1 MKKLL
6 IILSLTIFALN
17 VSYAQPSK
25 TDDAVYEQV
34 DVLPE
39 FSGGLNEM
47 YNYIGKNLKYPKQA
61 IEANVIGKVIVK
73 MIVEKDG
80 SINSVS
86 FLKGIGFG
94 CDEEVERIVK
104 AMPKWTAGMKD
115 GKAVR
120 TSFILPVMFAIDSKK
135 SK

>member
-6 IILSLTIFALN
+6 IILSLSLFGGQIA
-17 VSYAQPSK
+17 VAQSAEP
-25 TDDAVYEQV
+25 VYEQV
-34 DVLPE
+34 DVMPE
-39 FSGGLNEM
+39 YQGGMPEM
-47 YNYIGKNLKYPKQA
+47 VSFIGKNLKYPEQA
-61 IEANVIGKVIVK
+61 VKVNVIGKVIVK
-73 MIVEKDG
+73 IIIEKDG
-80 SINSVS
+80 SVNSVS

-104 AMPKWTAGMKD
+104 IMPKWKAGIKD

-120 TSFILPVMFAIDSKK
+120 TSFVLPVLFALDNKK

>member
-1 MKKLL
+1 MKKLF
-6 IILSLTIFALN
+6 IIFSLAIFAAN
-17 VSYAQPSK
+17 VSYAQTSK
-25 TDDAVYEQV
+25 SDDVVYEQV

-39 FSGGLNEM
+39 FSGGMKEM
-47 YNYIGKNLKYPKQA
+47 YAYIGKNLKYPKQA
-61 IEANVIGKVIVK
+61 VEANVIGKVIVK

-80 SINSVS
+80 SINSID

-104 AMPKWTAGMKD
+104 AMPKWTAGIKD

-120 TSFILPVMFAIDSKK
+120 TSFVLPVMFALDNKK

>member
-1 MKKLL
+1 MKKLF
-6 IILSLTIFALN
+6 IIFSLAIFAAN
-17 VSYAQPSK
+17 VSYAQTSK
-25 TDDAVYEQV
+25 SDDVVYEQV

-39 FSGGLNEM
+39 FSGGMKEM
-47 YNYIGKNLKYPKQA
+47 YAYIGKNLKYPKQA
-61 IEANVIGKVIVK
+61 VEANVIGKVIVK

-80 SINSVS
+80 SINSID

-104 AMPKWTAGMKD
+104 AMPKWTAGIKD

-120 TSFILPVMFAIDSKK
+120 TSFVLPVMFALDIKK

>member
-1 MKKLL
+1 MKKLFV
-6 IILSLTIFALN
+6 ILSLAIFAVN
-17 VSYAQPSK
+17 VANAQTSINED
-25 TDDAVYEQV
+25 TVYEQV

-39 FSGGLNEM
+39 FSGGLKEM
-47 YNYIGKNLKYPKQA
+47 YAYIGKNLKYPKQA
-61 IEANVIGKVIVK
+61 VEANVIGKVIVK

-80 SINSVS
+80 SINSIA

-104 AMPKWTAGMKD
+104 AMPKWTAGIKD

-120 TSFILPVMFAIDSKK
+120 TSYVLPVMFAIDSKK

>member
-1 MKKLL
+1 MKKLF
-6 IILSLTIFALN
+6 IILLLAIFATN
-17 VSYAQPSK
+17 VSYAQTSK
-25 TDDAVYEQV
+25 NEDVVYEQV
-34 DVLPE
+34 DIIPE
-39 FSGGLNEM
+39 FPGGLKEM
-47 YNYIGKNLKYPKQA
+47 YAYIGKNLKYPEQA
-61 IEANVIGKVIVK
+61 VKATVIGKVIVK

-80 SINSVS
+80 SINSIA

-120 TSFILPVMFAIDSKK
+120 TSFVLPVMFAMENKK

>member
-1 MKKLL
+1 MKKLFV
-6 IILSLTIFALN
+6 ILLLAIFATN
-17 VSYAQPSK
+17 VSYAQTSK
-25 TDDAVYEQV
+25 NEDVVFEQV
-34 DVLPE
+34 DIIPE
-39 FSGGLNEM
+39 FPGGLKEM
-47 YNYIGKNLKYPKQA
+47 YAYIGKNLKYPEQA
-61 IEANVIGKVIVK
+61 VKATVIGKVIVK

-80 SINSVS
+80 SINSIA

-120 TSFILPVMFAIDSKK
+120 TSFVLPVMFAMENKK